1 MTNCESYFFQF
12 LIIHLSNL
20 FQSLLSAL
28 FSAMGFA
35 CFLAAI
41 QCHQLTKH
49 VANYRESLF
58 TLVILEENLGFS
70 FWLCVAS
77 AVTHGANILV
87 VASSKIHLP
96 KIQTKKPE
104 EPSATGEDFL
114 Y

>member
-1 MTNCESYFFQF
+1 
-12 LIIHLSNL
+12 
-20 FQSLLSAL
+20 
-28 FSAMGFA
+28 MGFA

-41 QCHQLTKH
+41 QCHRLTEH
-49 VANYRESLF
+49 VANYSESLF

-104 EPSATGEDFL
+104 EPTATGDDFL